1 MIKDFNNKFVYDI
14 EVFPNFFSVIFID
27 IESNEQ
33 KTFVI
38 YKNRNDLNK
47 LRKFLN
53 NKILLIG
60 YNNIYYDGA
69 ILHYLLENYSLET
82 SELLESLFYIS
93 NKVISDESRFD
104 KSLRE
109 LRKENSDYGFYQLD
123 LMKIL
128 AFDKMGISLKQTSI
142 NLKWYKVQD
151 LPLPYDHEVQDNE
164 VDLVLKYNLN
174 DVLITFELYK
184 KILPQIELRED
195 LSQLFNVD
203 LLNASDSKMANILLE
218 EIYSKESNID
228 ISTIKNL
235 RTKRNQFMLKD
246 CFADDIYFQT
256 NILKKLKIEI
266 ENTLVRKENNY
277 KYSKKTVEFAGC
289 KYELGVGGL
298 HSVDEPG
305 YFVADD
311 KYRIVDLDFSSFYP
325 SIMIKNKFKPEH
337 LGDEFINILEKITKE
352 RLEAKH
358 SNDNIKAAALK
369 ITINSIYGKLG
380 SNTFWLEDPKAM
392 ISVTISGQMY
402 LLMLIEKL
410 ILNGIPTISANTDGI
425 VCRVPWELNDK
436 LLCLAKEFEEQTGF
450 EIEFTDYSL
459 YIRNDVNNYL
469 SKKIDGKTKE
479 KGRYLKEIDIKKGYN
494 APIIKIAM
502 YEYFMNNTDVL
513 ETYKNSIDILDF
525 CYSQK
530 IGKDFQLE
538 FHKDDIIETLQKNNR
553 FFISTNGGKLVKR
566 RMSNDTTIGINVGKI
581 VTVLNDY
588 DKDKPISEY
597 DIDYDYYVSEAHKY
611 IDPIE
616 ESKNKLYTFSIN
628 DIPNEEVK
636 LEKPDPEIENLLL
649 KLEGIKGLANNV
661 VDNLITINKDF
672 KGNNFLDLLVYAT
685 ENSMISIKF
694 KELIKIRYFEKYGKN
709 KKLYN
714 FFIEFTTG
722 KNKYSKTHKE
732 ETKQKRIE
740 ELNKI
745 WNELKNE
752 NFTIQEQIHNELEI
766 INRVQTQFPINK
778 NYGVA
783 LSIDT
788 KYSPKIEFQNLLTG
802 ERKTFKIKKKT
813 YKEFPIQKGDIV
825 LFKKATKKN
834 SITRNEEGKWI
845 EIEDKFDFWLDVYY
859 IVKENDKFLK

>member
-1 MIKDFNNKFVYDI
+1 MIKDFNNKYVYDI
-14 EVFPNFFSVIFID
+14 EVFPNFFSVIFVD
-27 IESNEQ
+27 IKSDEK

-38 YKNRNDLNK
+38 YKTRNDLEK
-47 LRKFLN
+47 LKLFLK

-69 ILHYLLENYSLET
+69 ILHYLLENTILDT
-82 SELLESLFYIS
+82 DELLESLFYIS

-104 KSLRE
+104 RSLTE

-142 NLKWYKVQD
+142 NLKWHKVQD
-151 LPLPYDHEVQDNE
+151 LPLPYNHYVKPEEIN
-164 VDLVLKYNLN
+164 LVLDYNLN

-228 ISTIKNL
+228 ISTIRNL

-246 CFADDIYFQT
+246 CFANDIYFET

-266 ENTLVRKENNY
+266 ENILVRKENNY

-289 KYELGVGGL
+289 RYELGVGGL

-425 VCRVPWELNDK
+425 VCKVPWELNDK
-436 LLCLAKEFEEQTGF
+436 LLCLAKEFENQTGF

-459 YIRNDVNNYL
+459 YVRSDVNNYFT
-469 SKKIDGKTKE
+469 KKLDGKTKE
-479 KGRYLKEIDIKKGYN
+479 KGRYSKEIDIKKGYN
-494 APIIKIAM
+494 SPIIKIAM
-502 YEYFMNNTDVL
+502 YEYFMNNTNVL
-513 ETYKNSIDILDF
+513 ETYKNSTDILDF

-538 FHKDDIIETLQKNNR
+538 FHKNDNIEILQKNNR
-553 FFISTNGGKLVKR
+553 FFISTDGGKLIKR
-566 RMSNDTTIGINVGKI
+566 RLSNDSTIGLNVSQLTTI
-581 VTVLNDY
+581 LNDY
-588 DKDKPISEY
+588 DKNKNINDY
-597 DIDYDYYVSEAHKY
+597 NIDYDYYVFEAYKY
-611 IDPIE
+611 ITPIE
-616 ESKNKLYTFSIN
+616 KSKNNIFDFSIN
-628 DIPNEEVK
+628 DIPDEEVR
-636 LEKPDPEIENLLL
+636 LEKPDLEIENLLL
-649 KLEGIKGLANNV
+649 KLEGIKGLSNNV
-661 VDNLITINKDF
+661 VDNLITMNKEF

-685 ENSMISIKF
+685 ENSIISIKF
-694 KELIKIRYFEKYGKN
+694 KDLIKIRYFEKYGKN
-709 KKLYN
+709 KKLYY
-714 FFIEFTTG
+714 FFEEFTCG
-722 KNKYSKTHKE
+722 KNKYNKTHKK
-732 ETKQKRIE
+732 ETKNKRIE
-740 ELNKI
+740 ELKKV
-745 WNELKNE
+745 WNSIKNE
-752 NFTIQEQIHNELEI
+752 NFTIQEQIKNELDI
-766 INRVQTQFPINK
+766 INTVRTTFPINK
-778 NYGVA
+778 NYAVA

-788 KYSPKIEFQNLLTG
+788 KYSPRIEFQNLLTG
-802 ERKTFKIKKKT
+802 ERKTFKIKKKV
-813 YKEFPIQKGDIV
+813 YNEFPINKGDIL
-825 LFKKATKKN
+825 LFKKVTKKN
-834 SITRNEEGKWI
+834 SMTKNEEGKWV
-845 EIEDKFDFWLDVYY
+845 EIEDKFDLWLEVYY
-859 IVKENDKFLK
+859 IVKENDKLIR

>member
-1 MIKDFNNKFVYDI
+1 MIKDFDKQFVYDI

-27 IESNEQ
+27 IKSNEQ

-38 YKNRNDLNK
+38 YKNRNDLNN
-47 LRKFLN
+47 LRIFLN
-53 NKILLIG
+53 NKLLLIG

-69 ILHYLLENYSLET
+69 ILHYLLENYSSNT
-82 SELLESLFYIS
+82 NELLESLFYIS
-93 NKVISDESRFD
+93 NKLISDESRFD

-151 LPLPYDHEVQDNE
+151 LPLPYDHNIQDNE

-195 LSQLFNVD
+195 LSKLFNVD

-228 ISTIKNL
+228 ISTIRNL

-246 CFADDIYFQT
+246 CFANDIYFQT

-266 ENTLVRKENNY
+266 ENILVRKENNY

-410 ILNGIPTISANTDGI
+410 IVNGIPTISANTDGI
-425 VCRVPWELNDK
+425 VCKIPWELNDK
-436 LLCLAKEFEEQTGF
+436 LLCLAKEFETQTGF

-459 YIRNDVNNYL
+459 YVRSDVNNYFT
-469 SKKIDGKTKE
+469 KKLDGKTKE
-479 KGRYLKEIDIKKGYN
+479 KGRYSKEIDIKKGYN

-513 ETYKNSIDILDF
+513 ETYKDSTDILDF

-538 FHKDDIIETLQKNNR
+538 FHKNDDIEILQKNNR
-553 FFISTNGGKLVKR
+553 FFISTDGGKLIKR
-566 RMSNDTTIGINVGKI
+566 RLSNDTTIGLNVSQLTSI
-581 VTVLNDY
+581 LNDY
-588 DKDKPISEY
+588 NESKNINDY
-597 DIDYDYYVSEAHKY
+597 NIDYDYYISEAYKY
-611 IDPIE
+611 ITPIE
-616 ESKNKLYTFSIN
+616 ESKNRIYDFSIN
-628 DIPNEEVK
+628 DIPKEEVK
-636 LEKPDPEIENLLL
+636 LEKIDPEIENLLL
-649 KLEGIKGLANNV
+649 KLEGIKGLGNNV
-661 VDNLITINKDF
+661 VDNLISINKDF
-672 KGNNFLDLLVYAT
+672 KGETFLDLLIYAT
-685 ENSMISIKF
+685 ENSMVSVKF
-694 KELIKIRYFEKYGKN
+694 KDLIKIRYFEKYGKN

-752 NFTIQEQIHNELEI
+752 NFTIQEQVRNELEI
-766 INRVQTQFPINK
+766 INRVQTLFPVNK
-778 NYGVA
+778 NYAVA

-802 ERKTFKIKKKT
+802 ERKTFKIKKKI
-813 YKEFPIQKGDIV
+813 YNEFPINKGDII
-825 LFKKATKKN
+825 LFKKVTKKN
-834 SITRNEEGKWI
+834 SMTRNEEGKWV
-845 EIEDKFDFWLDVYY
+845 EIEDKFDLWLDVYY
-859 IVKENDKFLK
+859 IVKENDKLLK

>member
-1 MIKDFNNKFVYDI
+1 MIKDFDKKFVYDI

-82 SELLESLFYIS
+82 NELLESLFYIS

-151 LPLPYDHEVQDNE
+151 LPLPYNHNIQDNE

-228 ISTIKNL
+228 ISTIRNL

-337 LGDEFINILEKITKE
+337 LGNEFINILEKITKE

-566 RMSNDTTIGINVGKI
+566 RMSNDTTIGINVGQI

-616 ESKNKLYTFSIN
+616 ESKNKIYTFSIN
-628 DIPNEEVK
+628 DIPDEEVK

-661 VDNLITINKDF
+661 VDNLISINKDF
-672 KGNNFLDLLVYAT
+672 KGNNFLDLLIYAT

-714 FFIEFTTG
+714 FFIEFTSG

-732 ETKQKRIE
+732 EKKQKRIE

-752 NFTIQEQIHNELEI
+752 NFTIQEQVKNELEI
-766 INRVQTQFPINK
+766 INRVQTTFPINK

-802 ERKTFKIKKKT
+802 ERKTFKISKKI
-813 YKEFPIQKGDIV
+813 YNEFPIKEGDIV
-825 LFKKATKKN
+825 LFKKSSKKN
-834 SITRNEEGKWI
+834 SMTRNEEEKWVK
-845 EIEDKFDFWLDVYY
+845 IEDKFDLWLEVYY
-859 IVKENDKFLK
+859 IVKENDKLMK